1 MVFIP
6 PEFRHRGMSAL
17 ECCLRSFVR
26 APSLLILGLLFL
38 AFTALLAEPRRRGK
52 ARAEAASRTF
62 LACFALL
69 DSGDYTGLW
78 EIVANQK
85 LIKANQGENPK
96 YIIHIPPWGT
106 LRPYLENRAF

>member
-6 PEFRHRGMSAL
+6 PEFRHRWMSAL
-17 ECCLRSFVR
+17 ESCLRSFVR
-26 APSLLILGLLFL
+26 APSYLNLRLLFL
-38 AFTALLAEPRRRGK
+38 AFTALLVEPRRRGK

-62 LACFALL
+62 LTRFALL
-69 DSGDYTGLW
+69 DSGHYTGLW
-78 EIVANQK
+78 EIVVNQR

-96 YIIHIPPWGT
+96 YIIHIPPCGT